1 MDILLKQLG
10 PDHLEVGKI
19 YKNVGD
25 AHNAQ
30 GHDGEAKRNYDR
42 ALAIY
47 VRSLGPEHVDVRII
61 QNKLAQLLQNTRMA
75 FVDLD
80 TRVCPVTC
88 SMFWMY

>member
-1 MDILLKQLG
+1 MDILLKQFG

-19 YKNVGD
+19 YENIGD
-25 AHNAQ
+25 AHKEQ

-75 FVDLD
+75 FVDVD
-80 TRVCPVTC
+80 TRVCSVTC
-88 SMFWMY
+88 SMF